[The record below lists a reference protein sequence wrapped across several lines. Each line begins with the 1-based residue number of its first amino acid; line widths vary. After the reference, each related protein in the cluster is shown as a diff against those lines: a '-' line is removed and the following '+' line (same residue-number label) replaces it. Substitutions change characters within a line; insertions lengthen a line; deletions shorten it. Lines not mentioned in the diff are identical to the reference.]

1 MSTTQLKDSQESNA
15 NSDKQ
20 TPDNH
25 IGVRELK
32 NQLTRVVNTVRHDQK
47 EYIVTVHGEPVAV
60 LRPYTEADAT
70 AAWEEAFDRE
80 MAEMLETAKRLG
92 DITRGT
98 GKSAVAE
105 LEKMREESAC
115 R

>member
-1 MSTTQLKDSQESNA
+1 MSTAQLKGNQESNTT
-15 NSDKQ
+15 SGKQ

-32 NQLTRVVNTVRHDQK
+32 NQLTRVVNTVRQDQK
-47 EYIVTVHGEPVAV
+47 EFIVTVHGEPVAV

-80 MAEMLETAKRLG
+80 MEEILALAKELG

-105 LEKMREESAC
+105 LEKMREESSC